1 MKMIAK
7 WILLT
12 GILGVIL
19 TGCGTSDDN
28 NDGTNGAASSEDIE
42 QVEQNENAATN
53 NNGADENQNDET
65 GLEEEN
71 TEDASP
77 RNPEQNIKYQVNGE
91 TKEETAVLKESDNQ
105 NYSLYVLPEY
115 ELTAEEPNKDSL
127 YLSEDGQVFMRIEI
141 LPTDMQWDTI
151 VENTKAQL
159 AAVNEEVET
168 VDVPSEDFFKDSIAM
183 KSSTDEDIV
192 TAYIIKNGEQPFKF
206 TIFSKKDSDY
216 SDAFLQMG
224 KTIKAGKTN

>member
-53 NNGADENQNDET
+53 NNGADENQNEET

-77 RNPEQNIKYQVNGE
+77 RNPEQTIKYKVNGE
-91 TKEETAVLKESDNQ
+91 TKEETAFLKESDNQ

-127 YLSEDGQVFMRIEI
+127 YLSENGQVFMRIEI